1 MDLNDVLTL
10 VKAGYT
16 KEEISQ
22 MTALTSTKG
31 DNPAPA
37 KDPAGGTPDPEPVPE
52 PAPEQKPASA
62 ETEYQK
68 NIIKEAAADTEYQ
81 KLEKLLNQFINT
93 AQAQNLNG
101 SMNAAAPQQRTTQDI
116 LASVIAPPARKE
128 NNK

>member
-52 PAPEQKPASA
+52 PNPEPVQPTPAP
-62 ETEYQK
+62 
-68 NIIKEAAADTEYQ
+68 AAAETEYQ

-101 SMNAAAPQQRTTQDI
+101 SMSAAAPQRTTQDI

>member
-1 MDLNDVLTL
+1 MNLDDLLTL

-52 PAPEQKPASA
+52 PAPEPKPAAA

-68 NIIKEAAADTEYQ
+68 SIIKEAAADTEYQ

-101 SMNAAAPQQRTTQDI
+101 SMSAAAPQRTTQDI